1 MNLNACTLRNGRE
14 FQIISQEAPG
24 LCPIVLLADGRAHL
38 LTTDLKCPADSDY
51 DLIQH
56 DRLQTRFFNVYRAAD
71 GGFVFGSRAFKSDAA
86 RRETRDAERALFGI
100 SVTYNE
106 DAQTVQAL
114 LL

>member
-1 MNLNACTLRNGRE
+1 MNLNAYTLRNGSD
-14 FQIISQEAPG
+14 FQVISQDAPG
-24 LCPIVLLADGRAHL
+24 NCPIVLLADGSAHL
-38 LTTDLKCPADSDY
+38 LTAELKCPADSDY

-86 RRETRDAERALFGI
+86 RRETRDSERALFGV

-106 DAQTVQAL
+106 DAPSIQAL